1 MTEKSRVRIVAAS
14 THPSRPV
21 TLRSL
26 SAFAVLL
33 LVALAGCDA
42 GPSAPA
48 APAPPLQDLTPPDS
62 AYARLLGDAG
72 GVDGLTRLLRTST
85 DAELAAR
92 FARYGMAF
100 EVIDRT
106 PLEDSTVAG
115 FQDITACPQLFPTA
129 DRTKWFRLVGAGG
142 AEDHYIDSRG
152 RPATAF
158 KSLGPITTA
167 ARQTTCQTNVGNW
180 GVPAADY
187 DGGHLIG
194 SQLGGWGGR
203 ANLVPQHYNFNR
215 GNWLRIEN
223 ALALCGRLGSGAV
236 EYHVDVDYPS
246 STALTPSQF
255 HADVKIGGVWKS
267 ADFTNASS
275 GGSNG
280 TSQAT
285 SMVSWLQSKGCY

>member
-1 MTEKSRVRIVAAS
+1 MPLRPSRSFAAS
-14 THPSRPV
+14 
-21 TLRSL
+21 
-26 SAFAVLL
+26 ALL
-33 LVALAGCDA
+33 LAGLLIAACDTTTAPVAPP
-42 GPSAPA
+42 PSPNA
-48 APAPPLQDLTPPDS
+48 APADS
-62 AYARLLGDAG
+62 AYARLLNDVG
-72 GVDGLTRLLRTST
+72 GLDGMIAFLRGST
-85 DAELAAR
+85 DAELEAT

-106 PLEDSTVAG
+106 EAEAAFQAG
-115 FQDITACPQLFPTA
+115 TGDALRLDITACPQFFPTA

-158 KSLGPITTA
+158 KSLGPIVTA

-180 GVPAADY
+180 GSPAADY

-215 GNWLRIEN
+215 GNWARIEN
-223 ALALCGRLGSGAV
+223 KLATCGRLGNGAV

-246 STALTPSQF
+246 STALVPSQF
-255 HADVKIGGVWKS
+255 HADVKIGGVWKA
-267 ADFTNASS
+267 ADFLNTMNGGTNGKA
-275 GGSNG
+275 
-280 TSQAT
+280 QADG
-285 SMVSWLQSKGCY
+285 MISWLNSRGCY

>member
-1 MTEKSRVRIVAAS
+1 MTPR
-14 THPSRPV
+14 
-21 TLRSL
+21 
-26 SAFAVLL
+26 SAFF
-33 LVALAGCDA
+33 LVALVAFAGCDTGPA
-42 GPSAPA
+42 VHSVPGPSPDLAPA
-48 APAPPLQDLTPPDS
+48 DS
-62 AYARLLGDAG
+62 SYARLLTDVG
-72 GVDGLTRLLRTST
+72 GLDGLTQLLRTAT
-85 DAELAAR
+85 DADLEAT

-106 PLEDSTVAG
+106 ATEDDAVA
-115 FQDITACPQLFPTA
+115 QDAQAAAARFYDVTTCSQFFPTA

-158 KSLGPITTA
+158 KSLGPVTTA
-167 ARQTTCQTNVGNW
+167 PRQTTCQTNVGNW
-180 GVPAADY
+180 GSPASSY

-223 ALALCGRLGSGAV
+223 QLARCGRLGSGAV
-236 EYHVDVDYPS
+236 EVHMDVDYPS
-246 STALTPSQF
+246 SSALTPSQF

-267 ADFTNASS
+267 ANFTNASS
-275 GGSNG
+275 GGPNG
-280 TSQAT
+280 TAQAT

>member
-1 MTEKSRVRIVAAS
+1 MS
-14 THPSRPV
+14 
-21 TLRSL
+21 LRL
-26 SAFAVLL
+26 PLL
-33 LVALAGCDA
+33 LVALVALSACDTNPSTTGLA
-42 GPSAPA
+42 PGPVDAVPA
-48 APAPPLQDLTPPDS
+48 DS
-62 AYARLLGDAG
+62 AYARLLADAG
-72 GVDGLTRLLRTST
+72 GVDGLTRLLRTAS
-85 DAELAAR
+85 DADLEAT
-92 FARYGMAF
+92 FAQYGMAF
-100 EVIDRT
+100 EVIDRDAA
-106 PLEDSTVAG
+106 EEAAAAG
-115 FQDITACPQLFPTA
+115 PEAFRDITACPQLFPSS
-129 DRTKWFRLVGAGG
+129 DRTKWFRLVGTGG
-142 AEDHYIDSRG
+142 PEDHYIDSRG

-158 KSLGPITTA
+158 KSLGPVTTA
-167 ARQTTCQTNVGNW
+167 PRQTTCQTNVGNW
-180 GVPAADY
+180 GSPASSY

-223 ALALCGRLGSGAV
+223 QMATCGRLGSGAV

-246 STALTPSQF
+246 SSALVPSQF

-285 SMVSWLQSKGCY
+285 SLVSWLQSKGCY